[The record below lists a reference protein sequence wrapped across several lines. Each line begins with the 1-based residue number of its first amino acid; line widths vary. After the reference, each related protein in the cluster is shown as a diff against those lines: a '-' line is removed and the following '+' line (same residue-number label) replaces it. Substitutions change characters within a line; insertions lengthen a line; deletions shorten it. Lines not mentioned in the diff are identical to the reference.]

1 MSLKIRLSQTIDRPV
16 GDVFHF
22 FAEEHVR
29 NHPRWDPTMRMQQ
42 LTDGPIGVGTLIRRE
57 VSRRSGTITG
67 QMEVVAY
74 EKDRL
79 FGTQIRDGEA
89 EIRSQ
94 VSFRPAQPGQTLLS
108 MDVDFADLDDSQ
120 ADMIT
125 GMIQGSLDTIKRL
138 IETEEA

>member
-1 MSLKIRLSQTIDRPV
+1 MALRIRLSQTIDRPV
-16 GDVFHF
+16 GAVFHF
-22 FAEEHVR
+22 FADEHVR

-42 LTDGPIGVGTLIRRE
+42 LTQGPIGVGTRIRRE
-57 VSRRSGTITG
+57 VSRGSGPVIG

-94 VSFRPAQPGQTLLS
+94 VSFLPAKPNQTVLT

-120 ADMIT
+120 ADMIR
-125 GMIQGSLDTIKRL
+125 GMIQGSLDTIKSL